1 VVGVAIDAAG
11 WPPQAERIN
20 TSKQARLIIRVRI
33 GNRMMITSTNQR
45 HGVGV
50 VSVEVGM
57 SVGKPEPVVGVSVT
71 GVSKGR

>member
-1 VVGVAIDAAG
+1 VVGVAMDAAG
-11 WPPQAERIN
+11 LPTQAERIN

-33 GNRMMITSTNQR
+33 GNRMMKTSTNQR
-45 HGVGV
+45 HGVGN

-57 SVGKPEPVVGVSVT
+57 SVGNPGTVVGVSVA